1 MPTEN
6 REIKSTVF
14 ADLFGADELVGKR
27 NFLSLYNALHGTHLE
42 PECTRI
48 ERREIPQAVYR
59 SISSDVS
66 MLVGGS
72 LIVLAEHQSTPNE
85 NMPLRFLEYYVH
97 LLNGIVPRD
106 ARYRKRLYRIPAPEF
121 YVFYNGTAPA
131 ERERVMRLSDA
142 FMGERRRP
150 VCEAEVRFMNIGG
163 SCGGGKL
170 PIVESCGILGEY
182 CRFMEIVARHRAAHG
197 SGTEC
202 SYLGAI
208 REAVSEGVL
217 VEYLERKSTEVINMF
232 MSEYSY
238 ADDLRVQREE
248 AREEGREQKALE
260 DAQSFLANGV
270 PAEVVARSLG
280 MDVAAVEALAAK
292 DMA

>member
-1 MPTEN
+1 M
-6 REIKSTVF
+6 
-14 ADLFGADELVGKR
+14 
-27 NFLSLYNALHGTHLE
+27 
-42 PECTRI
+42 
-48 ERREIPQAVYR
+48 
-59 SISSDVS
+59 
-66 MLVGGS
+66 
-72 LIVLAEHQSTPNE
+72 
-85 NMPLRFLEYYVH
+85 
-97 LLNGIVPRD
+97 
-106 ARYRKRLYRIPAPEF
+106 
-121 YVFYNGTAPA
+121 
-131 ERERVMRLSDA
+131 
-142 FMGERRRP
+142 
-150 VCEAEVRFMNIGG
+150 
-163 SCGGGKL
+163 

-248 AREEGREQKALE
+248 AREEGIEAGREQKAREGARNLLE
-260 DAQSFLANGV
+260 NGV